1 METNPVSTTPIIIN
15 ENLSASPDLGK
26 LFEALAKA
34 QGELKPAVLDMVN
47 PHFNSKYAS
56 LTSCQDAYREP
67 LSKNGLSIVQQVYT
81 GKEGYYIRTTLGHSS
96 GQWMS
101 NVFKLL
107 LDKQNMQG
115 LGSAVTYARRY
126 GINALVGLVDIED
139 DDGNGASP
147 RPGEKP
153 NAAASAKPDTAS
165 KTPAKSAGPSS
176 NESKKIETP
185 AKPAPANNHA
195 PATADMQNEIIE
207 LLIDRGIAESELTL
221 VLVNGYAHT
230 KGVAPIWI
238 AKEIITELSKPET
251 TSETFAKFGELVKIR
266 REAAHL
272 RKQTSP
278 PTN

>member
-1 METNPVSTTPIIIN
+1 MEQSVQTAPVLIT
-15 ENLSASPDLGK
+15 ENLAASSDLGK

-34 QGELKPAVLDMVN
+34 QGELRPAVLDMVN

-67 LSKNGLSIVQQVYT
+67 LSKNGLSIIQQVYT

-139 DDGNGASP
+139 DDGNAASP
-147 RPGEKP
+147 KP
-153 NAAASAKPDTAS
+153 AGKSNPEPATKPDTAS
-165 KTPAKSAGPSS
+165 KPPAKSAT
-176 NESKKIETP
+176 EP
-185 AKPAPANNHA
+185 AKQAPPNNLA
-195 PATADMQNEIIE
+195 PATPEMQNQIID
-207 LLIDRGIAESELTL
+207 LLITRGIAESELTL
-221 VLVNGYAHT
+221 VLINGYAHT

-238 AKEIITELSKPET
+238 AKEVIGELSKPET
-251 TSETFAKFGELVKIR
+251 TSETFAKFGELVKAR

-272 RKQTSP
+272 RKQVQSQNQTPS
-278 PTN
+278 